1 VGRVGCHA
9 PVAAGPDA
17 DGPERDVGRTGIP
30 FSVALTGGNRTDA
43 TQLDWRLLWQ
53 RGIVTHL
60 LGTTR
65 PNP

>member
-1 VGRVGCHA
+1 M
-9 PVAAGPDA
+9 
-17 DGPERDVGRTGIP
+17 GRTGIP